1 MLGVG
6 EGARVVVGGIVAGAG
21 VRGKV
26 ATGIG
31 VGGKDRVEMV
41 GVVGCWAIVGQAV
54 QAGKVNRIK
63 ISETNDLTII
73 RDVSP
78 VRYPFWRFL
87 LLGQWR

>member
-6 EGARVVVGGIVAGAG
+6 EGARVAVGGTVADVG
-21 VRGKV
+21 VGGKV

-54 QAGKVNRIK
+54 QAGKVNRAK

-73 RDVSP
+73 GDVSP
-78 VRYPFWRFL
+78 RDYPFRRFL
-87 LLGQWR
+87 LIGKW

>member
-41 GVVGCWAIVGQAV
+41 GVVGCWAIIGQAV
-54 QAGKVNRIK
+54 QAGKVTRAK

-73 RDVSP
+73 GDVLPRD
-78 VRYPFWRFL
+78 YPFRRFL
-87 LLGQWR
+87 PIGKW